1 MLIVHWDLQH
11 NPQHEEADVV
21 KVAKLVV
28 LPEDLVVAEV
38 DCGLSNKRWSH
49 NFLLVI
55 TPPLI
60 MPNKCNSYN

>member
-38 DCGLSNKRWSH
+38 DCGFSNKR
-49 NFLLVI
+49 
-55 TPPLI
+55 
-60 MPNKCNSYN
+60 